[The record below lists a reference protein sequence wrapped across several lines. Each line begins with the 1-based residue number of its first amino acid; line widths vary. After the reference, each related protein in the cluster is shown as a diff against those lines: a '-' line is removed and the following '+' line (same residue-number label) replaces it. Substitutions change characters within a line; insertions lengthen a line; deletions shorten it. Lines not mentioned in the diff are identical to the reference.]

1 MADDIYVVEKILGKR
16 VLESGEVE
24 YFLKWLG
31 YDEDDATWEPEENV
45 FCKDL
50 ILLYERGITVS
61 ESTSIDKQRSQSI
74 LYCRMVNVEPSSISC
89 WIKFKVSSK
98 QVEWRGR

>member
-1 MADDIYVVEKILGKR
+1 MHIILVVVCFFLDRAGSLMADDIYVVEKILGKR

-31 YDEDDATWEPEENV
+31 YDEDDATWEPEDNV

-50 ILLYERGITVS
+50 ILLYERGIIVS
-61 ESTSIDKQRSQSI
+61 DGASIDQQR
-74 LYCRMVNVEPSSISC
+74 
-89 WIKFKVSSK
+89 
-98 QVEWRGR
+98 